1 MPPEAEAHTLDTPLP
16 IGWQLLELLCAL
28 RPSEVLTYN
37 SYLVLTTFEHTARL
51 GLGLA

>member
-16 IGWQLLELLCAL
+16 IGWQLLELLCAH
-28 RPSEVLTYN
+28 RPTELLTN
-37 SYLVLTTFEHTARL
+37 HNYLVLTKYVHTARL